1 MMPRQSVWVPVLQSA
16 QTVLEDNSTP
26 GEVGRRR
33 GSPSVCFG
41 SPIELEHYSRDSRP
55 VSFCVGAESPLRDV
69 PFSYRPPSTRDE
81 VEALSR
87 DFLDDLKSYSGKR
100 LELVNRGVIVG
111 GGARLSVPPSCD
123 GWR

>member
-1 MMPRQSVWVPVLQSA
+1 MRMQSVWVPFLQSS

-33 GSPSVCFG
+33 GSPSVCSG
-41 SPIELEHYSRDSRP
+41 SPVELEHYSQDSRRVP
-55 VSFCVGAESPLRDV
+55 FCVGAESPLRDV
-69 PFSYRPPSTRDE
+69 PFSYRPPSTYDE
-81 VEALSR
+81 VEVLSR
-87 DFLDDLKSYSGKR
+87 DFLDDLKSSSGKG